1 MVIIMTKTT
10 TELLRELKR
19 QSCSLP
25 DYLADHEEAFIVEDI
40 KAFWEQIIEEKN
52 YSKSNII
59 NKSDFSYC
67 YFYDVI
73 NGRKMP
79 TKDKVVRL
87 ALALKMTV
95 EECQQALKIS
105 GRSALYPKIRRDSV
119 LIYAIEKH
127 LTIAQCNDLLS
138 KHGEGELK

>member
-1 MVIIMTKTT
+1 MTTA
-10 TELLRELKR
+10 ELLKTLSK
-19 QSCSLP
+19 QNCSLKA
-25 DYLADHEEAFIVEDI
+25 YLSDNDDQFVNEDI
-40 KAFWEQIIEEKN
+40 KEFWENLITARN

-87 ALALKMTV
+87 GLAMKLTLD
-95 EECQQALKIS
+95 ECQKALKIS
-105 GRSALYPKIRRDSV
+105 GRSALYPRIRRDSI
-119 LIYAIEKH
+119 LIYAIENH
-127 LTIAQCNDLLS
+127 LTVFQCDALLS
-138 KHGEGELK
+138 KYGEEGLK

>member
-1 MVIIMTKTT
+1 MAKTT
-10 TELLRELKR
+10 TELLKELKR

-25 DYLADHEEAFIVEDI
+25 DYLSKHKEAFVIEDI
-40 KAFWEQIIEEKN
+40 KVFWANLIEEKK

-87 ALALKMTV
+87 ALAMKMTV
-95 EECQQALKIS
+95 DECQQALKIS
-105 GRSALYPKIRRDSV
+105 GRSALYPKVRRDSV
-119 LIYAIEKH
+119 LIYAIEKKM
-127 LTIAQCNDLLS
+127 TIMQCNDLLE
-138 KHGEGELK
+138 KHGEEELK

>member
-1 MVIIMTKTT
+1 MPKTT

-25 DYLADHEEAFIVEDI
+25 DYLSNHKETFVVEDV
-40 KAFWEQIIEEKN
+40 KAFWEEIINKKG

-87 ALALKMTV
+87 ALAMKMNID
-95 EECQQALKIS
+95 ECQQALKIS
-105 GRSALYPKIRRDSV
+105 GRSALYPKVRRDSV

-127 LTIAQCNDLLS
+127 FTVTQCNDLLAQ
-138 KHGEGELK
+138 HGEDELK

>member
-1 MVIIMTKTT
+1 MAKTT
-10 TELLRELKR
+10 TELLKELKR

-25 DYLADHEEAFIVEDI
+25 EYLSKHKESFVVEDI
-40 KAFWEQIIEEKN
+40 KNFWSNLIEEKK

-87 ALALKMTV
+87 ALAMKMTV
-95 EECQQALKIS
+95 DECQQALKVS

-119 LIYAIEKH
+119 LIYAIEQKM
-127 LTIAQCNDLLS
+127 TIMQCNSLLE
-138 KHGEGELK
+138 KYGEEELK

>member
-1 MVIIMTKTT
+1 MAKTT

-25 DYLADHEEAFIVEDI
+25 DYLSNHKENFVVEDI
-40 KAFWEQIIEEKN
+40 KDFWEEIITKKN

-87 ALALKMTV
+87 SLAMKMNID
-95 EECQQALKIS
+95 ECQQALKIS
-105 GRSALYPKIRRDSV
+105 GRSALYPKVRRDSV

-127 LTIAQCNDLLS
+127 LTVAQCNDLLAQ
-138 KHGEGELK
+138 HGEDELK

>member
-1 MVIIMTKTT
+1 MAKTT

-25 DYLADHEEAFIVEDI
+25 DYLSNHKETFVIEDI
-40 KAFWEQIIEEKN
+40 KSFWEEIIAKKN

-87 ALALKMTV
+87 ALAMKMSV
-95 EECQQALKIS
+95 DECQQALKLS
-105 GRSALYPKIRRDSV
+105 GRSALYPKVRRDSV
-119 LIYAIEKH
+119 LIYSIEKH
-127 LTIAQCNDLLS
+127 LTIAQCDDLLAQ
-138 KHGEGELK
+138 HGEDELK

>member
-1 MVIIMTKTT
+1 MTT
-10 TELLRELKR
+10 TELLKTLTKR
-19 QSCSLP
+19 NCSLKAYFSKN
-25 DYLADHEEAFIVEDI
+25 DDQFINEDI
-40 KAFWEQIIEEKN
+40 KAFWENLITERN

-87 ALALKMTV
+87 GLAMKLTLD
-95 EECQQALKIS
+95 ECQQALKIS
-105 GRSALYPKIRRDSV
+105 GRSALYPRIRRDSI
-119 LIYAIEKH
+119 LIYAIENK
-127 LTIAQCNDLLS
+127 LTIFQCDELLS
-138 KHGEGELK
+138 KYGEEGLK

>member
-1 MVIIMTKTT
+1 MAKTT

-25 DYLADHEEAFIVEDI
+25 DYLSNHKETFVVEDI
-40 KAFWEQIIEEKN
+40 KAFWEEIINKKG

-87 ALALKMTV
+87 ALAMKMNID
-95 EECQQALKIS
+95 ECQQALKIS
-105 GRSALYPKIRRDSV
+105 GRSALYPKVRRDSV

-127 LTIAQCNDLLS
+127 FTVTQCNDLLAQ
-138 KHGEGELK
+138 HGEDELK

>member
-1 MVIIMTKTT
+1 MAKTT

-25 DYLADHEEAFIVEDI
+25 DYLLNHKETFVVEDI
-40 KAFWEQIIEEKN
+40 KAFWEQLIKEKK

-59 NKSDFSYC
+59 NKADFSYC

-87 ALALKMTV
+87 ALAMKMSID
-95 EECQQALKIS
+95 ECQQALKIS
-105 GRSALYPKIRRDSV
+105 GRSALYPKVRRDSV
-119 LIYAIEKH
+119 LIYAIDKH
-127 LTIAQCNDLLS
+127 LTISQCNNLLAQY
-138 KHGEGELK
+138 GEDELK

>member
-1 MVIIMTKTT
+1 MTTA
-10 TELLRELKR
+10 ELLKTLSK
-19 QSCSLP
+19 QNCSLKA
-25 DYLADHEEAFIVEDI
+25 YLSDNDDQFVNEDI
-40 KAFWEQIIEEKN
+40 KEFWENLITARN

-87 ALALKMTV
+87 ALAMKLTLD
-95 EECQQALKIS
+95 ECQKALKIS
-105 GRSALYPKIRRDSV
+105 GRSALYPRIRRDSI
-119 LIYAIEKH
+119 LIYAIENH
-127 LTIAQCNDLLS
+127 LTVFQCDTLLS
-138 KHGEGELK
+138 KYGEEGLK

>member
-1 MVIIMTKTT
+1 MAKTT
-10 TELLRELKR
+10 TELLKELKR

-25 DYLADHEEAFIVEDI
+25 EYLSKHKESFVVEDI
-40 KAFWEQIIEEKN
+40 KNFWSNLIEEKK

-87 ALALKMTV
+87 ALAMKMTV
-95 EECQQALKIS
+95 DECQQALKIS
-105 GRSALYPKIRRDSV
+105 GRSALYPKVRRDSV
-119 LIYAIEKH
+119 LIYAIEQKM
-127 LTIAQCNDLLS
+127 TIMQCNSLLE
-138 KHGEGELK
+138 KYGEEELK

>member
-1 MVIIMTKTT
+1 MTTS
-10 TELLRELKR
+10 ELLKSLSK
-19 QSCSLP
+19 QNCSLE
-25 DYLADHEEAFIVEDI
+25 DYFSENDDQFVNEDI
-40 KAFWEQIIEEKN
+40 KAFWENLITERN

-87 ALALKMTV
+87 GLAMKLTLD
-95 EECQQALKIS
+95 ECQKALKIS
-105 GRSALYPKIRRDSV
+105 GRSALYPRIRRDSI
-119 LIYAIEKH
+119 LIYAIENH
-127 LTIAQCNDLLS
+127 LTIFQCDALLS
-138 KHGEGELK
+138 KHGEEGLK

>member
-1 MVIIMTKTT
+1 MAKTT

-25 DYLADHEEAFIVEDI
+25 DYLANHKETFVVEDI
-40 KAFWEQIIEEKN
+40 KAFWEQLIKEKK

-59 NKSDFSYC
+59 NKADFSYC

-87 ALALKMTV
+87 ALAMKMSID
-95 EECQQALKIS
+95 ECQQALKIS
-105 GRSALYPKIRRDSV
+105 GRSALYPKVRRDSV

-127 LTIAQCNDLLS
+127 LTIAQCNELLA
-138 KHGEGELK
+138 KHGEDELK

>member
-1 MVIIMTKTT
+1 MAKTT

-25 DYLADHEEAFIVEDI
+25 DYLSNHQETFVVEDI
-40 KAFWEQIIEEKN
+40 KTFWDELIAKKN

-87 ALALKMTV
+87 ALAMKMSV
-95 EECQQALKIS
+95 DECQQALKLS
-105 GRSALYPKIRRDSV
+105 GRSALYPKVRRDSV
-119 LIYAIEKH
+119 LIYSIEKH
-127 LTIAQCNDLLS
+127 LTIAQCDDLLAQ
-138 KHGEGELK
+138 HGEDELK

>member
-1 MVIIMTKTT
+1 MGQAKST

-25 DYLADHEEAFIVEDI
+25 DYLADHKEAFIVEDI
-40 KAFWEQIIEEKN
+40 KAFWEQIIEKKN

>member
-1 MVIIMTKTT
+1 MAKTT

-25 DYLADHEEAFIVEDI
+25 DYLSNHKETFVIEDI
-40 KAFWEQIIEEKN
+40 KSFWEEIIAKKN

-87 ALALKMTV
+87 ALAMKMSV
-95 EECQQALKIS
+95 DECQQALKLS

-119 LIYAIEKH
+119 LIYSIEKH
-127 LTIAQCNDLLS
+127 LTIAQCDDLLAQ
-138 KHGEGELK
+138 HGEDELK

>member
-1 MVIIMTKTT
+1 MAKTT

-25 DYLADHEEAFIVEDI
+25 DYLSNHKETFVVEDI
-40 KAFWEQIIEEKN
+40 KTFWDELIAKKN

-87 ALALKMTV
+87 ALAMKMSV
-95 EECQQALKIS
+95 DECQQALKLS
-105 GRSALYPKIRRDSV
+105 GRSALYPKVRRDSV
-119 LIYAIEKH
+119 LIYSIEKH
-127 LTIAQCNDLLS
+127 LTIAQCDDLLAQ
-138 KHGEGELK
+138 HGEDELK

>member
-1 MVIIMTKTT
+1 MTTS
-10 TELLRELKR
+10 ELLKTLTKHN
-19 QSCSLP
+19 CSLKAYFSKN
-25 DYLADHEEAFIVEDI
+25 DDQFVNEDI
-40 KAFWEQIIEEKN
+40 KAFWENLITERN

-87 ALALKMTV
+87 GLAMKLSLD
-95 EECQQALKIS
+95 ECQQALKIS
-105 GRSALYPKIRRDSV
+105 GRSALYPRIRRDSI
-119 LIYAIEKH
+119 LIYAIENK
-127 LTIAQCNDLLS
+127 LTIFQCDELLS
-138 KHGEGELK
+138 KYGEEGLK

>member
-1 MVIIMTKTT
+1 MPKTT

-25 DYLADHEEAFIVEDI
+25 DYLSNHKETFVVEDI
-40 KAFWEQIIEEKN
+40 KAFWEEIINKKG

-87 ALALKMTV
+87 ALAMKMNID
-95 EECQQALKIS
+95 ECQQALKIS
-105 GRSALYPKIRRDSV
+105 GRSALYPKVRRDSV

-127 LTIAQCNDLLS
+127 FTVTQCNDLLAQ
-138 KHGEGELK
+138 HGEDELK

>member
-1 MVIIMTKTT
+1 MPKTT

-25 DYLADHEEAFIVEDI
+25 DYLSNHKETFVVEDI
-40 KAFWEQIIEEKN
+40 KAFWEQLIKEKK

-59 NKSDFSYC
+59 NKADFSYC

-87 ALALKMTV
+87 ALAMKMSID
-95 EECQQALKIS
+95 ECQQALKIS
-105 GRSALYPKIRRDSV
+105 GRSALYPKVRRDSV
-119 LIYAIEKH
+119 LIYALEKH
-127 LTIAQCNDLLS
+127 LTITQCNELLA
-138 KHGEGELK
+138 KHGEDELK

>member
-1 MVIIMTKTT
+1 MAKTT
-10 TELLRELKR
+10 TELLKELKR

-25 DYLADHEEAFIVEDI
+25 DYLSKHREAFVIEDI
-40 KAFWEQIIEEKN
+40 KAFWANLIEEKK

-87 ALALKMTV
+87 ALAMKMTV
-95 EECQQALKIS
+95 DECQQALKIS
-105 GRSALYPKIRRDSV
+105 GRYALYPKVRRDSV
-119 LIYAIEKH
+119 LIYAIEKKM
-127 LTIAQCNDLLS
+127 TIMQCNDLLE
-138 KHGEGELK
+138 KHNEEELK

>member
-1 MVIIMTKTT
+1 MAKTT

-25 DYLADHEEAFIVEDI
+25 DYLSNHKETFMIEDI
-40 KAFWEQIIEEKN
+40 KSFWEEIIAKKN

-87 ALALKMTV
+87 ALAMKMSV
-95 EECQQALKIS
+95 DECQQALKLS
-105 GRSALYPKIRRDSV
+105 GRSALYPKVRRDSV
-119 LIYAIEKH
+119 LIYSIEKH
-127 LTIAQCNDLLS
+127 LTIAQCDDLLAQ
-138 KHGEGELK
+138 HGEDELK